1 MRAREFIIEKIMYR
15 DRIKHDQSDWMTT
28 VVAVNPTKSEFWS
41 ENFRQGKNGVETTPS
56 AAGVILKDGTVV
68 VGTGHSLAHDV
79 ICDYA
84 GLNID
89 DELFRLQ
96 IYDGKV
102 YVEIWIP
109 EELATSDDSLDDKI
123 IAAEKTTGMS
133 IEQIKQK
140 VSSLT
145 ARFVP
150 GWKVI
155 CMLWTDYVNR
165 VEV

>member
-1 MRAREFIIEKIMYR
+1 MRAREFIIEKIVYR

-28 VVAVNPTKSEFWS
+28 VIAVNPTKSEFWS
-41 ENFRQGKNGVETTPS
+41 ENFRQGKNG
-56 AAGVILKDGTVV
+56 
-68 VGTGHSLAHDV
+68 
-79 ICDYA
+79 
-84 GLNID
+84 
-89 DELFRLQ
+89 
-96 IYDGKV
+96 
-102 YVEIWIP
+102 
-109 EELATSDDSLDDKI
+109 